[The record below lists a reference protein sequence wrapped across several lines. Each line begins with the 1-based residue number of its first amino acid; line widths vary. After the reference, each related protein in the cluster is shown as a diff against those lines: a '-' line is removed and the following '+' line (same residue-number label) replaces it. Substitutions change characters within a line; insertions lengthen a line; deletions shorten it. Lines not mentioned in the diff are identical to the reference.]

1 MQRVMRTVRGL
12 SPEQA
17 AALLDRAGVEQTA
30 RPEVLSPEK
39 FAELFALI

>member
-1 MQRVMRTVRGL
+1 L
-12 SPEQA
+12 SSEQA
-17 AALLDRAGVEQTA
+17 AAMLDRAGIEQAA